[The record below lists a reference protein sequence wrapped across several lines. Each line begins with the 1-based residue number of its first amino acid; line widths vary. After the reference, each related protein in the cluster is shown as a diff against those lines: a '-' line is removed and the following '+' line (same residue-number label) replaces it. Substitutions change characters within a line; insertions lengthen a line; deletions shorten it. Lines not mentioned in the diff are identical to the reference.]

1 MMIRLPRCN
10 NFFRVGR
17 SSIRSKPIASTVESK
32 STVSTH
38 CVRRSIH
45 IASLNAY
52 NSSALDSD
60 RRIIARAQNS
70 SISTSPS
77 TARRFIHHHKD
88 TPITKLCSDAKTALQ
103 LSGLKSGDTVAMG
116 GFGNGGIPETLL
128 NALSSQEDGPTNL
141 TVASLTAGVDSFGLG
156 RLFEAG
162 KVKRMISSYVGE
174 NKNFERMFFTGELEV
189 ELVPQG
195 TIAAR
200 LRAAGNGMPAIFTPA
215 GAGTMYANG
224 GIPLKYAPD
233 GSVDIVTEPR
243 PTQVFDGKEY
253 VMEYALRPDVSFV
266 KAYKA
271 DTRGN
276 LIFRGTSANANPDC
290 AVAGK
295 VVLAEAETI
304 VEAGELDP
312 DEIHLSGVYV
322 DHLIQAED
330 NEKRIERL
338 RETKA
343 GQVTDISGGRGRIV
357 KRAAKEF
364 KDGMYVNL
372 GIGIPTMAS
381 SFIPDGVHIELQ
393 AENGLMGL
401 GPYPDPSKGQHGDA
415 DFINAGKE
423 TVTAIQGA
431 SSFCSSESFSMIRG
445 GHIDLTILGGMQC
458 SSSGDLA
465 SFFIPGK
472 LLKGMGG
479 AMDLVSSPSTVIVT
493 MEHTAKDGSPKILK
507 ECTLPLTGKAVVD
520 KIITD
525 MCVFDCDKKGLKN
538 GGLTLV
544 EIAAGI
550 TVDDVRAAT
559 DCPFDVVDGE
569 IPVMEE
575 P

>member
-1 MMIRLPRCN
+1 MFGI
-10 NFFRVGR
+10 
-17 SSIRSKPIASTVESK
+17 
-32 STVSTH
+32 
-38 CVRRSIH
+38 
-45 IASLNAY
+45 
-52 NSSALDSD
+52 SAVYV
-60 RRIIARAQNS
+60 
-70 SISTSPS
+70 
-77 TARRFIHHHKD
+77 FIH
-88 TPITKLCSDAKTALQ
+88 TKNIVTMQ
-103 LSGLKSGDTVAMG
+103 L
-116 GFGNGGIPETLL
+116 LL
-128 NALSSQEDGPTNL
+128 SQ
-141 TVASLTAGVDSFGLG
+141 
-156 RLFEAG
+156 
-162 KVKRMISSYVGE
+162 
-174 NKNFERMFFTGELEV
+174 NFERMFFTGELEV

-233 GSVDIVTEPR
+233 GSVAIVTEPR
-243 PTQVFDGKEY
+243 PTQMFDGKEY

-276 LIFRGTSANANPDC
+276 LIFRGTSQNANPDC

-295 VVLAEAETI
+295 VVLAEAEII
-304 VEAGELDP
+304 VEAGELNA

-338 RETKA
+338 RETVA
-343 GQVTDISGGRGRIV
+343 GQVTDISGPRGRIV

-381 SFIPDGVHIELQ
+381 SFIPDGVNIELQ

-401 GPYPDPSKGQHGDA
+401 GPYPDLSMGQHGDA

-423 TVTAIQGA
+423 TVTALQGA

-520 KIITD
+520 RIITD
-525 MCVFDCDKKGLKN
+525 MCVFACDKKGLKS
-538 GGLTLV
+538 GGLTLI

-559 DCPFDVVDGE
+559 DCSFDVVEGE
-569 IPVMEE
+569 IPLMEE
-575 P
+575 

>member
-1 MMIRLPRCN
+1 MISNLLS
-10 NFFRVGR
+10 RVGGR
-17 SSIRSKPIASTVESK
+17 FICSNSISSTAASNISGFPLRAPL
-32 STVSTH
+32 SLH
-38 CVRRSIH
+38 F
-45 IASLNAY
+45 ASLIPF
-52 NSSALDSD
+52 NSSPIGSRREVTRPAISPTHAKFTTATRFVPHHEDSPM
-60 RRIIARAQNS
+60 S
-70 SISTSPS
+70 
-77 TARRFIHHHKD
+77 KV
-88 TPITKLCSDAKTALQ
+88 SDAKTALQ
-103 LSGLKSGDTVAMG
+103 LSGLKSGDTLAVG

-128 NALSSQEDGPTNL
+128 HALSSQQGGPSNL

-215 GAGTMYANG
+215 GVGTMYANG

-233 GSVDIVTEPR
+233 GSVAIVTEPR
-243 PTQVFDGKEY
+243 PTQIFDEKEY

-271 DTRGN
+271 DTKGN
-276 LIFRGTSANANPDC
+276 LIFRGTSQNANPDC

-295 VVLAEAETI
+295 VVVAEAETI
-304 VEAGELDP
+304 VEAGELDM
-312 DEIHLSGVYV
+312 DEVHLSGVYV
-322 DHLIQAED
+322 DHVIHAQH

-338 RETKA
+338 RETVA
-343 GQVTDISGGRGRIV
+343 GQVTDISGPRGRIV

-401 GPYPDPSKGQHGDA
+401 GPYPDPSIGQHGDA

-423 TVTAIQGA
+423 TVTAIRGA
-431 SSFCSSESFSMIRG
+431 STFCSSESFSMIRG

-520 KIITD
+520 RIITD
-525 MCVFDCDKKGLKN
+525 MCVFTCDKKGLN
-538 GGLTLV
+538 GGGLTLI

-550 TVDDVRAAT
+550 TVDAVRAAT
-559 DCPFDVVDGE
+559 DCPFDLAEGE
-569 IPVMEE
+569 IPLMED

>member
-1 MMIRLPRCN
+1 MIRPWLRRAGRVCSESTTNSAVPPILPL
-10 NFFRVGR
+10 
-17 SSIRSKPIASTVESK
+17 
-32 STVSTH
+32 
-38 CVRRSIH
+38 RR
-45 IASLNAY
+45 LTL
-52 NSSALDSD
+52 SSASY
-60 RRIIARAQNS
+60 R
-70 SISTSPS
+70 STLGIHSQCFLATHLTP
-77 TARRFIHHHKD
+77 TRFIHRHRE
-88 TPITKLCSDAKTALQ
+88 TPTSKRCPDAKTALA
-103 LSGLKSGDTVAMG
+103 LSGLKAGDTIAVG
-116 GFGNGGIPETLL
+116 GFGLGGIPETLL
-128 NALSSQEDGPTNL
+128 NALSSQNDGLSSL
-141 TVASLTAGVDSFGLG
+141 TVVSLTAGVDSFGLG

-162 KVKRMISSYVGE
+162 KVKRVISSYVGE
-174 NKNFERMFFTGELEV
+174 NKNFERMFFSGLLEV

-233 GSVDIVTEPR
+233 GSVAIVSEPKS
-243 PTQVFDGKEY
+243 TQVFDGKEY
-253 VMEYALRPDVSFV
+253 VMEYALRPEVSLV
-266 KAYKA
+266 KAWKA

-276 LIFRGTSANANPDC
+276 LIFRGTSQNANPDC

-295 VVLAEAETI
+295 VVLAEAEMI

-312 DEIHLSGVYV
+312 DDIHLSGVYV
-322 DHLIQAED
+322 DYLIQAED

-338 RETKA
+338 RQTVA
-343 GQVTDISGGRGRIV
+343 GQVADISGPRGRII

-401 GPYPDPSKGQHGDA
+401 GPYPDPSICQQGDA

-423 TVTAIQGA
+423 TVTAIRGA

-465 SFFIPGK
+465 SFFIPGV

-520 KIITD
+520 RIITD
-525 MCVFDCDKKGLKN
+525 MCVFDCDKKNLQN
-538 GGLTLV
+538 GGLTLI
-544 EIAAGI
+544 EIAPGI
-550 TVDDVRAAT
+550 TIDDVRAAT
-559 DCPFDVVDGE
+559 GCSFDVADSE
-569 IPVMEE
+569 IPIMAE
-575 P
+575 

>member
-1 MMIRLPRCN
+1 MIRPWLRRAGRVCSESTTTSAVPAILPL
-10 NFFRVGR
+10 
-17 SSIRSKPIASTVESK
+17 
-32 STVSTH
+32 
-38 CVRRSIH
+38 RR
-45 IASLNAY
+45 LTL
-52 NSSALDSD
+52 SSASY
-60 RRIIARAQNS
+60 R
-70 SISTSPS
+70 STLGIHSQCFLATHLTP
-77 TARRFIHHHKD
+77 TRFIHRHRE
-88 TPITKLCSDAKTALQ
+88 TPTSKRCPDAKTALA
-103 LSGLKSGDTVAMG
+103 LSGLKAGDTIAVG
-116 GFGNGGIPETLL
+116 GFGLGGIPETLL
-128 NALSSQEDGPTNL
+128 NALSSQNDGLSSL
-141 TVASLTAGVDSFGLG
+141 TVVSLTAGVDSFGLG

-162 KVKRMISSYVGE
+162 KVKRVISSYVGE
-174 NKNFERMFFTGELEV
+174 NKNFERMFFSGLLEV

-233 GSVDIVTEPR
+233 GSVAIVSEPKS
-243 PTQVFDGKEY
+243 TQVFDGKEY
-253 VMEYALRPDVSFV
+253 VMEYALRPEVSLV
-266 KAYKA
+266 KAWKA

-276 LIFRGTSANANPDC
+276 LIFRGTSQNANPDC

-295 VVLAEAETI
+295 VVLAEAEMI

-312 DEIHLSGVYV
+312 DDIHLSGVYV
-322 DHLIQAED
+322 DYLIQAED

-338 RETKA
+338 RQTVA
-343 GQVTDISGGRGRIV
+343 GQVADISGPRGRII

-401 GPYPDPSKGQHGDA
+401 GPYPDPSICQQGDA

-423 TVTAIQGA
+423 TVTAIRGA

-465 SFFIPGK
+465 SFFIPGV

-520 KIITD
+520 RIITD
-525 MCVFDCDKKGLKN
+525 MCVFDCDKKNLQN
-538 GGLTLV
+538 GGLTLI
-544 EIAAGI
+544 EIAPGI
-550 TVDDVRAAT
+550 TIDDVRAAT
-559 DCPFDVVDGE
+559 GCSFDVADSE
-569 IPVMEE
+569 IPIMAE
-575 P
+575 

>member
-1 MMIRLPRCN
+1 MMASYGGLLHRSVRVLVSSRLVHSRHA
-10 NFFRVGR
+10 
-17 SSIRSKPIASTVESK
+17 SKLA
-32 STVSTH
+32 
-38 CVRRSIH
+38 
-45 IASLNAY
+45 
-52 NSSALDSD
+52 
-60 RRIIARAQNS
+60 
-70 SISTSPS
+70 
-77 TARRFIHHHKD
+77 
-88 TPITKLCSDAKTALQ
+88 TKLCHDAKTALK
-103 LSGLKSGDTVAMG
+103 LSGLKSGNTVAVG
-116 GFGNGGIPETLL
+116 GFGLGGIPETLL
-128 NALSSQEDGPTNL
+128 NELSSQHDGPTDL

-156 RLFEAG
+156 RLFESG

-174 NKNFERMFFTGELEV
+174 NKNFERMFFTGQIEV

-200 LRAAGNGMPAIFTPA
+200 LRASGNGMPAIFTPA

-224 GIPLKYAPD
+224 GIPLKYASD
-233 GSVDIVTEPR
+233 GSVMIVSEPR
-243 PTQVFDGKEY
+243 PTQIFDGKEY
-253 VMEYALRPDVSFV
+253 VMEYALRPEVSLV
-266 KAYKA
+266 KAWKA

-276 LIFRGTSANANPDC
+276 LIFRGTSQNANPDC

-295 VVLAEAETI
+295 VVLVEAETI
-304 VEAGELDP
+304 VQAGELDP

-322 DHLIQAED
+322 DYLIQAED

-338 RETKA
+338 RQKVA
-343 GQVTDISGGRGRIV
+343 GQVADISGPRGRII

-381 SFIPDGVHIELQ
+381 SFIPEGVHIELQ

-401 GPYPDPSKGQHGDA
+401 GPYPDISLGQHGDA

-423 TVTAIQGA
+423 TVTPIHGA
-431 SSFCSSESFSMIRG
+431 STFSSSESFSMIRG

-465 SFFIPGK
+465 SFFIPGV

-479 AMDLVSSPSTVIVT
+479 AMDLVSSPSKVIVT
-493 MEHTAKDGSPKILK
+493 MEHTDKHGSPKILK

-520 KIITD
+520 RVITD
-525 MCVFDCDKKGLKN
+525 LCVFDCDKKGLKN
-538 GGLTLV
+538 GGLTLI
-544 EIAAGI
+544 EIAQGI
-550 TVDDVRAAT
+550 SIDDVRAAT
-559 DCPFDVVDGE
+559 GCSFTVADE
-569 IPVMEE
+569 ITVMDD